1 MLDQAEIFCPH
12 CLEKYFV
19 SLEKIPEEGFATSC
33 KKCGKPFTIVKASG
47 DPRRDRSNRQ
57 QGFVVVQAKKR
68 RPPGENMDGAFSAE
82 MFLRN
87 SSVGGLFR
95 KNGFKL
101 GICAAGIVLLVV
113 LGVLSLWKSSVHSN
127 LEKGLRH
134 ALAQA
139 SDSRFEFKLE
149 DIKFS
154 ALGWLTRERG
164 CLSGLT
170 LSDREAKRVLS
181 CADRIHFQI
190 DPSKKRFVT
199 EPFTLRVNAYH
210 SKIILTGCVFE
221 GRGAESWQ
229 AVFRAKEATA
239 EIEGM
244 DAMTAQGIE
253 VTLEFN
259 GGDWDADPRLLL
271 GHADLGLKIAQ
282 VDSLGANIAESVDIG
297 LSLMNGIFPRKTPG
311 PLQAEPGKYMDT
323 LKTKWAE
330 SEATARIERFSLR
343 LVGSAVQLAG
353 KLQFRN
359 PLDKSALD
367 LSAKAKD
374 FSKIMKFIHRVDSE
388 TFDRIVLALVDLDEQ
403 EVSLY
408 APNTDSLDLNLSYKT
423 SKITINE
430 QELKPLISSVRA
442 ELR

>member
-1 MLDQAEIFCPH
+1 MLDQVEIFCPH

-19 SLEKIPEEGFATSC
+19 SLEKIPEEGFATPC

-57 QGFVVVQAKKR
+57 QGFVVVQEKKR
-68 RPPGENMDGAFSAE
+68 RPPGENIDGASSAE

-87 SSVGGLFR
+87 SSVWGLFR

-113 LGVLSLWKSSVHSN
+113 LGVLSLWKSSVHRN

-134 ALAQA
+134 TLAQA

-170 LSDREAKRVLS
+170 LSDRETKRVLS
-181 CADRIHFQI
+181 YADRIHFQI

-221 GRGAESWQ
+221 ARGAESWQ

-244 DAMTAQGIE
+244 DTMTGQGIE
-253 VTLEFN
+253 VTLDFN
-259 GGDWDADPRLLL
+259 GGDWDADPRLVM

-311 PLQAEPGKYMDT
+311 PPQAEPGNYIHT
-323 LKTKWAE
+323 LKTKWAK

-359 PLDKSALD
+359 PLEESELD
-367 LSAKAKD
+367 LSFKAKE
-374 FSKIMKFIHRVDSE
+374 FSRIMKFIHRMNSE
-388 TFDRIVLALVDLDEQ
+388 TFDRVVAALVDLDERN
-403 EVSLY
+403 VILY
-408 APNTDSLDLNLSYKT
+408 APNTDSVDFTLSYRT
-423 SKITINE
+423 SRIKLNE
-430 QELKPLISSVRA
+430 KDLKPLT
-442 ELR
+442 